1 MHTPGT
7 AEPAVGDTVPTV
19 SQLPADD
26 RDDLIATMTN
36 RVQDARSRSR
46 EAGGDLHLLPKRL
59 SPSRAA
65 DFKQCPQMFYYKT
78 IVGLRE
84 PSTEATV
91 RGTLAHTAF
100 ERIFDHPEGERT
112 PDIAVGYIR
121 PAWQAMLHP
130 DLAALEGRDRDMAA
144 EAAADA
150 STLFT
155 TGSEEEEAF
164 LLSTEAVVR
173 SWFDMERVNNF
184 TPTDLELP
192 DGTLIDGREYHAQ
205 AEVAGV
211 TLHGFIDRLDQ
222 YRTRDG
228 RLITTV
234 SDYKTGKALSEGKQ
248 YSDWMMNK
256 IREDKFFQ
264 LKVYALLMWEMHRLP
279 VNTLRLLF
287 VKTGSKEKG
296 IETYQVTRRVIEST
310 RNEIRT
316 LWKQIQTSART
327 GRWATST
334 GPLCNYCYFKDICPA
349 FATADSD
356 VNGILAEDRERRRAS

>member
-1 MHTPGT
+1 MHTTGT
-7 AEPAVGDTVPTV
+7 ADPTAGDTVPTV
-19 SQLPADD
+19 SKLPADD
-26 RDDLIATMTN
+26 RDDLIATMTD
-36 RVQDARSRSR
+36 RVQDARVRSR
-46 EAGGDLHLLPKRL
+46 DAGGDLHLLPSRL

-65 DFKQCPQMFYYKT
+65 DYKQCPQMFYYKT

-84 PSTEATV
+84 PGTEATV

-121 PAWQAMLHP
+121 PAWAELLHP
-130 DLAALEGRDRDMAA
+130 NLDKLEGRDRDMAI

-150 STLFT
+150 AALVAE
-155 TGSEEEEAF
+155 GSQEEEEF
-164 LLSTEAVVR
+164 LASTEAVVR

-184 TPTDLELP
+184 SPTDLVLP
-192 DGTLIDGREYHAQ
+192 DGTVIDGREYHAQ

-222 YRTRDG
+222 YKGSDG
-228 RLITTV
+228 RLFTTV
-234 SDYKTGKALSEGKQ
+234 SDYKTGKALSEGKK

-264 LKVYALLMWEMHRLP
+264 LKVYALLMWEMHRVP
-279 VNTLRLLF
+279 VHTLRLLF

-296 IETYQVTRRVIEST
+296 IETYQVTRRVIENT

-327 GRWATST
+327 GRWATQT

-356 VNGILAEDRERRRAS
+356 VSGMLAEDRERRAS